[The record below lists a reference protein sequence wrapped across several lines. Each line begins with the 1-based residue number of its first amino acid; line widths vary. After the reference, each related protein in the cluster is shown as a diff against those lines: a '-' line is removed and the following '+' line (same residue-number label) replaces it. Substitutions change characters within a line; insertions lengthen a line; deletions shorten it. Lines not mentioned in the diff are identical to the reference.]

1 MNPGGLAQAIRKL
14 RSGLE
19 VWRNLNFQEIARRIA
34 RSHPYAAFMFGAR
47 KLFFGVLF
55 LIVVAT
61 MLYFLSLR

>member
-19 VWRNLNFQEIARRIA
+19 VWRNRSFQGIARRIV
-34 RSHPYAAFMFGAR
+34 RTHPYAAFMFGAR
-47 KLFFGVLF
+47 KLFFGILF
-55 LIVVAT
+55 LIVVAM

>member
-19 VWRNLNFQEIARRIA
+19 VWRNLNLHEIARRIGG
-34 RSHPYAAFMFGAR
+34 SHPYAAFMFGAR

-55 LIVVAT
+55 LVVVAM